1 MTSLP
6 TPLVLIGP
14 MAAGKSHLGHH
25 FAKRY
30 GLDFVDADHV
40 IEAQHG
46 PIPALFT
53 AHGQQHFRDIEA
65 GVVADLLADN
75 RYWNAVIS
83 LGGGAP
89 MTPAVQ
95 ELLAGHTV
103 IYLEVD
109 EATVRPRI
117 TGNRTRPML
126 QPDPERRW
134 REILDER
141 RDTYERLATIRLDGT
156 GHRRIGSLVQQLHK
170 ALTEQRRDATA

>member
-1 MTSLP
+1 
-6 TPLVLIGP
+6 

-40 IEAQHG
+40 IEAAHG
-46 PIPALFT
+46 PIPALFNDR
-53 AHGQQHFRDIEA
+53 GQKHFRDIEA
-65 GVVADLLADN
+65 RVVTDLLRDE
-75 RYWNAVIS
+75 RYRNAVIS

-95 ELLAGHTV
+95 EALTGHTV
-103 IYLEVD
+103 VYLEVD

-117 TGNRTRPML
+117 TGNKTRPML

-156 GHRRIGSLVQQLHK
+156 GRRRIGSLVQQLHK
-170 ALTEQRRDATA
+170 ALTEQRRDTTA

>member
-1 MTSLP
+1 
-6 TPLVLIGP
+6 

-65 GVVADLLADN
+65 GVVADLLSDA
-75 RYWNAVIS
+75 RYRNAVIS

-89 MTPAVQ
+89 MTQAVQ
-95 ELLAGHTV
+95 ELLTGHTV

-117 TGNRTRPML
+117 TGNKTRPML

-156 GHRRIGSLVQQLHK
+156 GHRRIGALVQQLNK
-170 ALTEQRRDATA
+170 ALKDLRRDATA

>member
-1 MTSLP
+1 MSSLP
-6 TPLVLIGP
+6 TPLILIGP

-53 AHGQQHFRDIEA
+53 AHGQQHFREIEA
-65 GVVADLLADN
+65 GVVTGLLADA
-75 RYWNAVIS
+75 RYRNAVIS

-95 ELLAGHTV
+95 DLLAGHTV

-117 TGNRTRPML
+117 TGNKTRPML

-141 RDTYERLATIRLDGT
+141 RETYERLATIRLDGT
-156 GHRRIGSLVQQLHK
+156 GHRRIGSLVQQLHR
-170 ALTEQRRDATA
+170 ALTELRRDATA

>member
-1 MTSLP
+1 
-6 TPLVLIGP
+6 

-65 GVVADLLADN
+65 GVVADLLSDD
-75 RYWNAVIS
+75 RYRNAVIS

-95 ELLAGHTV
+95 DALTGHTV

-117 TGNRTRPML
+117 TGNKTRSML

-134 REILDER
+134 REILHER
-141 RDTYERLATIRLDGT
+141 RATYERLATIRLDGT
-156 GHRRIGSLVQQLHK
+156 GHRRIGALVQQLNK
-170 ALTEQRRDATA
+170 ALKDLGRDATT

>member
-1 MTSLP
+1 
-6 TPLVLIGP
+6 

-65 GVVADLLADN
+65 GVVADLLSDA
-75 RYWNAVIS
+75 RYRNAVIS

-95 ELLAGHTV
+95 ELLSGHTV
-103 IYLEVD
+103 IYLKVD

-117 TGNRTRPML
+117 TGNKTRPML

-156 GHRRIGSLVQQLHK
+156 GHRRIGALVQQLNK
-170 ALTEQRRDATA
+170 ALKDLRRDATA

>member
-1 MTSLP
+1 
-6 TPLVLIGP
+6 

-65 GVVADLLADN
+65 GVVADLLSDA
-75 RYWNAVIS
+75 RYRNAVIS

-95 ELLAGHTV
+95 ELLSGHTV

-117 TGNRTRPML
+117 TGNKTRPML

-156 GHRRIGSLVQQLHK
+156 GHRRIGALVQQLNK
-170 ALTEQRRDATA
+170 ALKDLRRDATA